1 MQLVGDKKKEFARQ
15 TVRPYL
21 SKEKGES
28 ADVEASSEVLMKMYE
43 VRGHM
48 RSNSLRET
56 VKDFTMGNIL
66 YSQSERETV
75 VERFRASYD
84 DPVEVHSVIKA
95 KRFVPSDPRY
105 YIEFS
110 DKTHFHNKV
119 KFAMQVVSKP
129 TEEVSLSLD
138 LSSYDSDLDPDY
150 EDDDALLYDIADYN
164 DAQFV
169 RQVNKVLGDMTLE
182 WRSEKNDLRNVYAY
196 YLLLMKPLNLPLL
209 ATLLDDSI
217 SDEDVE
223 ITNFFSDDLILE
235 VQEWK
240 GLKYKKA
247 KQSVSLFNNDTDL
260 CRNLSSFEWGDRAR
274 EALERVDIS
283 IYLIRA
289 GISEKV
295 QYFLISI
302 NKGKVNKIVV

>member
-1 MQLVGDKKKEFARQ
+1 MQLVGDKKNEFARQ

-21 SKEKGES
+21 SKEKEES
-28 ADVEASSEVLMKMYE
+28 ANIEASSEVLMKMYE

-66 YSQSERETV
+66 YSQSERDTV
-75 VERFRASYD
+75 IDNFRKSHD
-84 DPVEVHSVIKA
+84 GPVEVHSVHKA
-95 KRFVPSDPRY
+95 KRFVPSDPWY

-110 DKTHFHNKV
+110 DNKHFHNKV
-119 KFAMQVVSKP
+119 KFAMQALSEP
-129 TEEVSLSLD
+129 SEEVNLSLD

-150 EDDDALLYDIADYN
+150 EDDDDTLLYDIADYN

-169 RQVNKVLGDMTLE
+169 RQVNEVLGDMTLE

-196 YLLLMKPLNLPLL
+196 YLLLMKPLNLTLL
-209 ATLLDDSI
+209 ATLLSESI

-223 ITNFFSDDLILE
+223 ITNFFSDDLISE

-240 GLKYKKA
+240 GLEYKKA
-247 KQSVSLFNNDTDL
+247 KQSVSLFKNDTDL

-274 EALERVDIS
+274 EALERADIS

-289 GISEKV
+289 GISEK
-295 QYFLISI
+295 YFLISI